1 MALLRRGS
9 SKISDADFNSRLVR
23 EKAKNGAV
31 TVSLAW
37 NDPSDLD
44 LHACI
49 ILDAGGKA
57 IIDYN
62 HKQGAGG
69 YLDVDMHCR
78 DEEVSD
84 EPVENIFWKKPP
96 AGVYSIE
103 VNLYKKRGRRE
114 DKEGVPFRA
123 LLKRDDE
130 EDISREGIVYF
141 DSSFGS
147 RRVEV
152 FRFTVDEQGEI
163 SIGKVGLPLPAAK
176 PAPEISRPMTAIK
189 AMKAMK
195 VVMKKA
201 SKAMKVKKVM
211 KKVTRKAS
219 IIAKGKKARVQVW
232 RGKKVKTTGG
242 LKKDQLV
249 KSRKKKI
256 VSKKRSEKGRESKW
270 SRATQKAYKVKG
282 YSGFKPIK
290 KGTSF
295 YEKAKEVMKD
305 M

>member
-152 FRFTVDEQGEI
+152 FRFTVDELGEI

-195 VVMKKA
+195 VVMKK
-201 SKAMKVKKVM
+201 SFEGYE
-211 KKVTRKAS
+211 
-219 IIAKGKKARVQVW
+219 GKE
-232 RGKKVKTTGG
+232 GY
-242 LKKDQLV
+242 
-249 KSRKKKI
+249 
-256 VSKKRSEKGRESKW
+256 EKGNEKGINHCQREEGQGASLEG
-270 SRATQKAYKVKG
+270 QKG
-282 YSGFKPIK
+282 
-290 KGTSF
+290 
-295 YEKAKEVMKD
+295 
-305 M
+305 